1 MTGVFDTFPCGHPEK
16 TWMETPQIIHLP
28 FVKSNARVM
37 QEKWQTRLMHWM
49 QRLGVQLE
57 CIHFLMALAPIP
69 WFLITLWCFDTCINL
84 RTNQWSH
91 LCLIHRLLDAQ
102 IMFWSGVLPL
112 ADASFWTSHQ
122 YTGGWFLITSIHSL
136 ILLWHKLQFTSLVFF
151 KQLYHD
157 AEWISVI
164 MIQFRFLNSVH
175 SVISYASPLNSAD
188 LIRGANR
195 HQICSFF

>member
-1 MTGVFDTFPCGHPEK
+1 MSRYVRIHTGTARFPNHKGHGTSADVFNWSATTFWWLWHQFPAC
-16 TWMETPQIIHLP
+16 
-28 FVKSNARVM
+28 
-37 QEKWQTRLMHWM
+37 
-49 QRLGVQLE
+49 
-57 CIHFLMALAPIP
+57 

-112 ADASFWTSHQ
+112 ADASIWTSHQ
-122 YTGGWFLITSIHSL
+122 YTGGWFLITSINSL

-175 SVISYASPLNSAD
+175 SVISYASP
-188 LIRGANR
+188 
-195 HQICSFF
+195 

>member
-1 MTGVFDTFPCGHPEK
+1 MTGVYDTFPCGHPEI

-49 QRLGVQLE
+49 QRLCVQLE
-57 CIHFLMALAPIP
+57 CNHFLMALTPIP

-112 ADASFWTSHQ
+112 ADASIWTSINILVAGFWSHQ
-122 YTGGWFLITSIHSL
+122 FIAWSFCDTSFNSPVWFSLSNSIMMQSGYL
-136 ILLWHKLQFTSLVFF
+136 S
-151 KQLYHD
+151 
-157 AEWISVI
+157 
-164 MIQFRFLNSVH
+164 
-175 SVISYASPLNSAD
+175 
-188 LIRGANR
+188 
-195 HQICSFF
+195 